1 MSFWELVVVAVV
13 ALVVLGPEKL
23 PGAIRT
29 VTGTIRSIRQFGHQ
43 MKSELADELRV
54 HELHEKL
61 RQAEE
66 KGLLGL
72 TTEEMTALAELRHA
86 AAEVTDP
93 YGPSQ
98 QPAAITPQATLPAGT
113 QPASIST
120 LNTPT
125 GQSPMAP
132 VVPTPSGTAVTGA
145 AGSQHS
151 TTSTATATQTAST
164 AAITPSVTSSVTSS
178 GPSDQQRH
186 D

>member
-29 VTGTIRSIRQFGHQ
+29 VTSTIRSIRQFGHQ

-72 TTEEMTALAELRHA
+72 TPEEMTALAQLRNA
-86 AAEVTDP
+86 AADVTDP
-93 YGPSQ
+93 YGP
-98 QPAAITPQATLPAGT
+98 PAASQ
-113 QPASIST
+113 
-120 LNTPT
+120 TPT
-125 GQSPMAP
+125 
-132 VVPTPSGTAVTGA
+132 PTPTSTSPANAVA
-145 AGSQHS
+145 
-151 TTSTATATQTAST
+151 TTSSPQTAELT
-164 AAITPSVTSSVTSS
+164 DAKK
-178 GPSDQQRH
+178 H